1 MSIENLA
8 TLVGTS
14 DLENAS
20 INRPVYTGSA
30 TGLKHVSFK
39 EQKKNYGA
47 KDILG
52 QYGGDYKPQRG
63 RHRVCILTS
72 SKF

>member
-14 DLENAS
+14 DLENTC

-39 EQKKNYGA
+39 EQKKNNGA
-47 KDILG
+47 KDMLG
-52 QYGGDYKPQRG
+52 QFGGGDCKPQRG
-63 RHRVCILTS
+63 RHRV
-72 SKF
+72 

>member
-14 DLENAS
+14 DLENTC

-39 EQKKNYGA
+39 EQKKHNGS
-47 KDILG
+47 KVMLG
-52 QYGGDYKPQRG
+52 QFRG
-63 RHRVCILTS
+63 
-72 SKF
+72 